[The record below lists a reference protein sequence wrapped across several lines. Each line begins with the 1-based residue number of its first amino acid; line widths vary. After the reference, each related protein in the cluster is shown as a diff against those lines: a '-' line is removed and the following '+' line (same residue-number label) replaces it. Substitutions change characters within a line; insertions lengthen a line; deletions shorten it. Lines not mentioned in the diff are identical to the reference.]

1 MAKFLAIF
9 NDTIDEIEINGFF
22 VMTEREIE
30 EYEELALSITW
41 PFTYN
46 MGEDELEFSSG
57 EDLLS
62 KIDFKEISNDEA
74 KTLKKLFN
82 DEFGVFLGFDILE
95 NIVGEED
102 DFDDEE
108 DEDDDEY
115 DSPYYDEDFDDNY

>member
-1 MAKFLAIF
+1 MAKFIAIF
-9 NDTIDEIEINGFF
+9 NDTIDEIEVNGFI
-22 VMTEREIE
+22 VMTERELE

-74 KTLKKLFN
+74 KTLKKVFN
-82 DEFGVFLGFDILE
+82 DEFGVFLGFDTLE
-95 NIVGEED
+95 DVVGEEED
-102 DFDDEE
+102 EFDEEEDDE
-108 DEDDDEY
+108 D
-115 DSPYYDEDFDDNY
+115 DSPYYDEDSDDNY

>member
-1 MAKFLAIF
+1 MAKFIAIF
-9 NDTIDEIEINGFF
+9 NDTIDEIEVNGFI
-22 VMTEREIE
+22 VMTERELE

-74 KTLKKLFN
+74 KTLKKVFN
-82 DEFGVFLGFDILE
+82 DEFGVFLGFDTLE
-95 NIVGEED
+95 DVVGEEED
-102 DFDDEE
+102 EFDEE
-108 DEDDDEY
+108 DED
-115 DSPYYDEDFDDNY
+115 SDDNY